1 MVKCPK
7 EAILKGD
14 TMVLPTLAKTI
25 LTNSS
30 TAVAMVDPNNSMVRR
45 MMLIHLLGTTIEVR
59 VTLYWAMRITLTI
72 TVVAPNTYT
81 ANSEPQG
88 YGRSEDTQDYGSRR
102 QQGSG
107 YNEGY
112 GGGDEPSS
120 YSRRRNDDGEQ
131 PPARRY
137 GAETYSSESR
147 TDSYESSRYGQESSY
162 VREESHSS
170 RQQGYQP
177 PQTESS
183 TGYAPSYQP
192 AYESSSERYSE
203 SRSSRTEGYEGG
215 RGQEGPYGSQ
225 RTQGYESGAYRRP
238 EEPSRYERREEESG
252 GYGGHPTGRTEYN
265 QEESRFD
272 GRPSEGGGYGR
283 EDGGRPAYDESSR
296 SYGRRQQEEERSG
309 GGGNYGESEGRGYGG
324 GYSGRDET
332 FGAER
337 LNISEG
343 EEHPH
348 HGKHHKK
355 HHHQS
360 DDY

>member
-131 PPARRY
+131 PPLQLDPLLRRLQL
-137 GAETYSSESR
+137 GAPVRAVCLDNHRHRHALLVGSRWTCWLRHQRSEASGRHRPESLCGYSQLR
-147 TDSYESSRYGQESSY
+147 RHRLWIRY
-162 VREESHSS
+162 
-170 RQQGYQP
+170 
-177 PQTESS
+177 
-183 TGYAPSYQP
+183 
-192 AYESSSERYSE
+192 
-203 SRSSRTEGYEGG
+203 
-215 RGQEGPYGSQ
+215 RGQSNLTLVILT
-225 RTQGYESGAYRRP
+225 RC
-238 EEPSRYERREEESG
+238 
-252 GYGGHPTGRTEYN
+252 H
-265 QEESRFD
+265 
-272 GRPSEGGGYGR
+272 
-283 EDGGRPAYDESSR
+283 
-296 SYGRRQQEEERSG
+296 
-309 GGGNYGESEGRGYGG
+309 
-324 GYSGRDET
+324 
-332 FGAER
+332 
-337 LNISEG
+337 
-343 EEHPH
+343 
-348 HGKHHKK
+348 
-355 HHHQS
+355 
-360 DDY
+360 